1 MRRKVSRV
9 LAWSGA
15 TAAVATLVVAVLH
28 TPLVMQ
34 LMSGGRDGASCPFG
48 AERDPG
54 TPEQRDAKR
63 HAALQRLKGD
73 VAAPAR
79 PAGEFALG
87 VTTRA
92 DLVAWAGR
100 RGTSCRPGRDRHG
113 LQCDVDPGSARS
125 VIYADFDRADVMV
138 GMMAM
143 TYSRDAEAA
152 SADLVAARDALQG
165 VVGAPTR
172 KSGDETAAYLA
183 ARPLRQARAEYRR
196 ANYFASLSAT
206 NLGPSGYLVSRI
218 YQALD

>member
-1 MRRKVSRV
+1 MRRKVPRV
-9 LAWSGA
+9 LVWSGA
-15 TAAVATLVVAVLH
+15 FAVVATVVVAALH
-28 TPLVMQ
+28 TPFVMHLVA
-34 LMSGGRDGASCPFG
+34 GGGDGASCPFG
-48 AERDPG
+48 ADRDPG
-54 TPEQRDAKR
+54 TPQQRDANR

-73 VAAPAR
+73 GAAPSR

-87 VTTRA
+87 RTTRA
-92 DLVAWAGR
+92 DLLAWARG
-100 RGTSCRPGRDRHG
+100 RGTSCRPGRDRRG
-113 LQCDVDPGSARS
+113 LQCDVDRSSARS

-138 GMMAM
+138 GMMSM

-152 SADLVAARDALQG
+152 SAGLASARAALQG

-172 KSGDETAAYLA
+172 KSGDATAAYLA

-206 NLGPSGYLVSRI
+206 NLGPSGYLVSQV